1 MKKKLFLIISVMLI
15 AIISIGVFVACGATA
30 NDISKIL
37 ATNGANYSE
46 IAKFQ
51 LPENATIHTNSSNKY
66 ALMLERTTAT
76 LGVYDFALFNVSK
89 DVLVTSWMKNLKAI
103 SLQVKFPVSN
113 DGGGYFSLAYMV
125 GWISYDEEHQLTNVY
140 DSEGRQFASFL
151 TEDSSVYDYPSSY
164 LDVVGINKTQDEY
177 ILGIANKDGR
187 RSFYHL
193 ANGVLVNNLDE
204 NADMINDI
212 HQEYD
217 KIIKQNGYYYLFKDN
232 IIKVYDNLYSYRKT
246 VDLNSLLQLVDTSQL
261 EIHVLKSGKL
271 IAQAITALPHDVSNY
286 DIYMSDLG
294 SKYNVDTYI
303 VDVVNSQAELIKFD
317 YYIWSFSNVKSQPEP
332 LMSKFNC
339 DSYARVSRIK
349 DKNLVRN
356 EYFVAFDENGT
367 VIYNSYDDKD
377 VRLQN
382 ASFVK
387 QIAADKFL
395 FKAKSTLSNLGCYY
409 VVDLNGNIL
418 QEVVADSLD
427 FIYDKGFL
435 VDKVLLSFVNNEK
448 IELPGINEY
457 LLSSEFGIIN
467 RVLREDNSYELYFH
481 NGTTNTLLVSNYTSY
496 YKVTDRLLNI
506 RVSYSKYVLIDMYK
520 GEVLQESTT
529 EGINIANSAAE
540 SHYYKFG
547 ETYYVL

>member
-51 LPENATIHTNSSNKY
+51 LPENSTIITNSSNKY
-66 ALMLERTTAT
+66 ALMLERTNSNS
-76 LGVYDFALFNVSK
+76 GNEYALFNVSK
-89 DVLVTSWMKNLKAI
+89 NVLVTSWMKNLKAI

-113 DGGGYFSLAYMV
+113 DGGGYFSSDYMV
-125 GWISYDEEHQLTNVY
+125 GWISYDEEQHFTNVY

-151 TEDSSVYDYPSSY
+151 TEDSTVYDYPSSY

-177 ILGIANKDGR
+177 ILGITNKDYSR
-187 RSFYHL
+187 KSFYHL

-212 HQEYD
+212 HQEYN

-232 IIKVYDNLYSYRKT
+232 IIKVYDNSCRYSKT

-271 IAQAITALPHDVSNY
+271 IAQAITVLPHDVSNY
-286 DIYMSDLG
+286 DIYMGGDG
-294 SKYNVDTYI
+294 NKYNVDTYI
-303 VDVVNSQAELIKFD
+303 VDVGNSQAELIKFD
-317 YYIWSFSNVKSQPEP
+317 YVILSFSNVKSQPEP

-339 DSYARVSRIK
+339 DSYASVSRIK

-395 FKAKSTLSNLGCYY
+395 FEAKYTLDKFACYY

-418 QEVVADSLD
+418 QEVVAESLD

-457 LLSSEFGIIN
+457 LLSSKFGIIN

-496 YKVTDRLLNI
+496 YKVTDRLLSI
-506 RVSYSKYVLIDMYK
+506 RVSYSRYVLIDMYK
-520 GEVLQESTT
+520 GEVLQESTKD
-529 EGINIANSAAE
+529 GINITNAAAE